1 MAEEPTTASSSEEPT
16 TASSSEEPTTT
27 PSSESPM
34 EDNSSSESDQTE
46 KFDVIYSC
54 LRCGTTVA
62 NTELARLP
70 EIKCICGFRV
80 FIKVRAPIVKSI
92 KAI

>member
-1 MAEEPTTASSSEEPT
+1 MAEETPLEESNIGEYP
-16 TASSSEEPTTT
+16 
-27 PSSESPM
+27 ESP
-34 EDNSSSESDQTE
+34 

-54 LRCGTTVA
+54 LRCGTNVA
-62 NTELARLP
+62 NTELSRLP

-80 FIKVRAPIVKSI
+80 FTKIRPPIVKTV

>member
-1 MAEEPTTASSSEEPT
+1 MSEEPT
-16 TASSSEEPTTT
+16 SEPTIEET
-27 PSSESPM
+27 PAV
-34 EDNSSSESDQTE
+34 EDISE

-54 LRCGTTVA
+54 LRCGTTVP
-62 NTELARLP
+62 NSELGRLP

-80 FIKVRAPIVKSI
+80 FIKVRTPLVKSI

>member
-1 MAEEPTTASSSEEPT
+1 MV
-16 TASSSEEPTTT
+16 
-27 PSSESPM
+27 
-34 EDNSSSESDQTE
+34 DESDIETNDAESVDSTVESE

-54 LRCGTTVA
+54 LRC
-62 NTELARLP
+62 NTKVSNSELNRLP

-80 FIKVRAPIVKSI
+80 FTKVRPPIVKTV

>member
-1 MAEEPTTASSSEEPT
+1 MAEEPTTA
-16 TASSSEEPTTT
+16 
-27 PSSESPM
+27 PSSEPPK
-34 EDNSSSESDQTE
+34 EDNSLSESEQTE

-54 LRCGTTVA
+54 LRCGTTVP
-62 NTELARLP
+62 NTELGRLP

-80 FIKVRAPIVKSI
+80 FIKVRAPVVKSI

>member
-1 MAEEPTTASSSEEPT
+1 MAEEPTTEPSTEPT
-16 TASSSEEPTTT
+16 TEPSTEPQTEET
-27 PSSESPM
+27 PLSES
-34 EDNSSSESDQTE
+34 EQAE

-54 LRCGTTVA
+54 LRCGTTVP
-62 NTELARLP
+62 NTELSRLP

-80 FIKVRAPIVKSI
+80 FIKVRAPVVKSV